1 MYYKTVSEIEFC
13 NNEKVTF
20 QKGMLVKHRSSGI
33 IGIVMSVNYDKD
45 MFNAVCLYTG
55 ELQSGAW
62 SIGDNFTGSHE
73 YYEIYNGK
81 ITLYNMEVR

>member
-1 MYYKTVSEIEFC
+1 MYKTVSEIEFC
-13 NNEKVTF
+13 NNTKVPF
-20 QKGMLVKHRSSGI
+20 QIGMLVKHRSSGI
-33 IGIVMSVNYDKD
+33 IGLIMSINHMNN
-45 MFNAVCLYTG
+45 MFNAVCLYSG
-55 ELQSGAW
+55 ELQSGVW